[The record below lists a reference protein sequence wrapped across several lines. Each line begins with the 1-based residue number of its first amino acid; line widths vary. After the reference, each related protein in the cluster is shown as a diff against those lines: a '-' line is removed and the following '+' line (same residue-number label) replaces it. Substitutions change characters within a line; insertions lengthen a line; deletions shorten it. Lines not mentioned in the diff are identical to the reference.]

1 VASGARMIAQHL
13 YIEVTP
19 AIHIIPKIK
28 SAYVVQSQTRTI
40 STMNEKF
47 ANSVLN
53 SKRVRF
59 IDYLL
64 RRVTPP
70 ALVSHR
76 AATFASD
83 NRWLGDLRVSVYGLP
98 LGHVWVRITDR
109 EGNVIS
115 TETSRS
121 QMIDLLDACQDQW
134 DIAQQFFARLFALT
148 ENQFTTARVL
158 YRDGMPLDTAIEA
171 ARRL

>member
-1 VASGARMIAQHL
+1 MNG
-13 YIEVTP
+13 
-19 AIHIIPKIK
+19 K
-28 SAYVVQSQTRTI
+28 SA
-40 STMNEKF
+40 
-47 ANSVLN
+47 NSFFN

-70 ALVSHR
+70 VPISHR
-76 AATFASD
+76 ATAFAKD
-83 NRWLGDLRVSVYGLP
+83 NSWLGDLRVSVYGLP

-109 EGNVIS
+109 EGNLIS

-121 QMIDLLDACQDQW
+121 QMVDLLDACQDQW
-134 DIAQQFFARLFALT
+134 DIAQQFFARLFALN